1 MGTQGK
7 WTDLINA
14 SFSFFNFGAIF
25 LNAICLRKLGLKF
38 IRKIDFCSGNLFA
51 NILDAV
57 TLVAD
62 IVFVIGIFVQPI
74 LYIAI
79 GKEGSTRILTAGTSV
94 AGVFVVI
101 RLWFNLGPN
110 PYTKWGGLLY
120 IAFVFVGVFSLQYYV
135 RSCVEFVH
143 AMIGGGFVLSVI
155 PLSVAIWNA
164 ELPKTEEGDDDE
176 NETGNAELSRAEE
189 GNDAMTKRLELVQFE
204 P

>member
-1 MGTQGK
+1 MLTSQIPDAYNVQFFLSDWELKDGR
-7 WTDLINA
+7 TDLINA

-74 LYIAI
+74 LYIAL
-79 GKEGSTRILTAGTSV
+79 GGQGSNRILTAGTSA
-94 AGVFVVI
+94 AGVFVVF

-110 PYTKWGGLLY
+110 PYTMWGGLLY
-120 IAFVFVGVFSLQYYV
+120 IAFVFVGVFSLRYYERV
-135 RSCVEFVH
+135 CVEFVH
-143 AMIGGGFVLSVI
+143 VMIGGGFVLSVV

-164 ELPKTEEGDDDE
+164 ELPNKTVEGDDAV
-176 NETGNAELSRAEE
+176 NETTPLNIL
-189 GNDAMTKRLELVQFE
+189 
-204 P
+204 